1 MSINEIFNLT
11 PEEKSKIIEKIID
24 KVSINTN
31 SSKKTRKTKWKDR
44 EFVSKVILDYVRIL
58 IVDRNLDITMPD
70 AIITEN
76 EAFHILYTNFNF
88 RNKPNPQKAIDVFKV
103 LDKYMTRE
111 QANQIFK
118 NFPKVTTMSLEELER
133 KLDISSQ
140 YGYLNNV
147 ISDPKKLIGSSSWLS
162 AKLAYRTNTVQK
174 EIQTV
179 KSLSDI
185 KNAEEIKKKNFKE
198 EIKVEVIS
206 PKSIILKKHDN
217 RHNSF
222 SNQERT
228 EE

>member
-1 MSINEIFNLT
+1 
-11 PEEKSKIIEKIID
+11 
-24 KVSINTN
+24 
-31 SSKKTRKTKWKDR
+31 
-44 EFVSKVILDYVRIL
+44 
-58 IVDRNLDITMPD
+58 MPD

-147 ISDPKKLIGSSSWLS
+147 ISNPKKLIGSSSWLS
-162 AKLAYRTNTVQK
+162 TAQK

-198 EIKVEVIS
+198 EIKVEGIS